1 MNSDKPFFGSLPRRG
16 ISLDEDSVHKIRK
29 GTKQLRA
36 RLQLLR
42 QLEGQHHETEQLRQ
56 SVKELA
62 RILATQR
69 DADVMSFTLQ
79 QMIAE
84 TEDLEVQQLL
94 ARLRSKLQP
103 DPMPSGHMK
112 RVHKLVREI
121 EKRTK
126 KLLKHKHPVSEVEKV
141 LARRL
146 AILCATGREL
156 LTSNDWEA
164 LHDWRKQV
172 KKLMYQYQLKPFL
185 TPKDFF
191 VFEHLDK
198 LGSGLGNINDLSIL
212 ERYVNAHQAESTR
225 AHELEV
231 YEKVHGLI
239 DARRLLELE
248 GCRSVFRA
256 INNLQ

>member
-1 MNSDKPFFGSLPRRG
+1 MDSDKPFFASLPLKG
-16 ISLDEDSVHKIRK
+16 KNLDEDSVHKIRK

-42 QLEGQHHETEQLRQ
+42 QLEGQHHDTEQLRQ

-62 RILATQR
+62 RMLATQR

-94 ARLRSKLQP
+94 ASLRSELQP
-103 DPMPSGHMK
+103 AQMPTGDMK
-112 RVHKLVREI
+112 RIHKLIREI
-121 EKRTK
+121 DKSSQ
-126 KLLKHKHPVSEVEKV
+126 KLLNHNLPAEEIGQV
-141 LARRL
+141 LERRF
-146 AILCATGREL
+146 AVLCATGREL

-172 KKLMYQYQLKPFL
+172 KKLMYQFQLKPAL
-185 TPKDFF
+185 TPRDFF

-225 AHELEV
+225 AHDLDV
-231 YEKVHGLI
+231 YGKVHELI
-239 DARRLLELE
+239 ASRRLHELTE
-248 GCRSVFRA
+248 CRSQFRS
-256 INNLQ
+256 ISNLQ